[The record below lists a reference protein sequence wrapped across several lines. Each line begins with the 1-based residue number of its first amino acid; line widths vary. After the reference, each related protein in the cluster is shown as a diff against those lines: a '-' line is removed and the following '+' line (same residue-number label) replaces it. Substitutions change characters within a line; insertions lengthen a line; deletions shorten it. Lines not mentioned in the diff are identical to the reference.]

1 MVADSNGIA
10 VTIPAKQQARL
21 AGIFK
26 SLAEAPPPDGVAL
39 ARLVPDTVRKVR
51 RVSWRRSFGALL
63 RQRAYRGGQGALGS
77 R

>member
-39 ARLVPDTVRKVR
+39 ARLVPDTVRAK
-51 RVSWRRSFGALL
+51 
-63 RQRAYRGGQGALGS
+63 
-77 R
+77 